1 MGSDLVFR
9 FPLYNSSAIVYVW
22 VMARPLRI
30 EFAGA
35 IYHVMS
41 RGNARQAI
49 FDGEGDYER
58 LRDGLA
64 QTVGR
69 YGWEVLAFV
78 FMPNHVH
85 VFLRTPEPNLSRGM
99 QYLLSGYANWF
110 AKRHRRPGHLFQGR
124 FKGELVE
131 NETYFWAVSRYI
143 HLNPVRGRRPL
154 VTHPRD
160 WAWSSYPGY
169 ANCSQRLDW
178 MAYDLLHSAWQ
189 GEMGG
194 SSAEAAYRGF
204 VEQGLVEPPESPFRN
219 AADGWLLGSPPFV
232 DAMRERMKRPHYE
245 DDVPAARRLSNVGTE
260 TVLAA
265 VAEYYGVSPTTFQE
279 RGHGDEHRDVAAW
292 LTRRW
297 TTATLRDL
305 AESFGLNHPGS
316 VSNLLR
322 RADRAVAESSRLRR
336 AIDAIQQRLKKT
348 KNEV

>member
-1 MGSDLVFR
+1 
-9 FPLYNSSAIVYVW
+9 
-22 VMARPLRI
+22 MARPLRI
-30 EFAGA
+30 EFEGA

-64 QTVGR
+64 LTVGR
-69 YGWEVLAFV
+69 YGWEVLTFV
-78 FMPNHVH
+78 FMPNHLH
-85 VFLRTPEPNLSRGM
+85 LFLRTPQPNLSRGM

-131 NETYFWAVSRYI
+131 DETYFWTVSRYI

-169 ANCSQRLDW
+169 ASRSQRLDW
-178 MAYDLLHSAWQ
+178 MAYDVVYSAWQ

-194 SSAEAAYRGF
+194 RSAAAAYRGF
-204 VEQGLVEPPESPFRN
+204 VEQGLVEPPESPFRH
-219 AADGWLLGSPPFV
+219 AADGRLLGSQPFV

-245 DDVPAARRLSNVGTE
+245 DDVPAARRLSNVATD

-265 VAEYYGVSPTTFQE
+265 VAEHYGVSRATFQE
-279 RGHGDEHRDVAAW
+279 RGRGDASRDVAAW
-292 LTRRW
+292 LARRW
-297 TTATLRDL
+297 TTATLREL
-305 AESFGLNHPGS
+305 AESFGLSHPGS

-322 RADRAVAESSRLRR
+322 RVDRTVAESTALRR
-336 AIDAIQQRLKKT
+336 AIDAIQQRLAKT

>member
-1 MGSDLVFR
+1 
-9 FPLYNSSAIVYVW
+9 
-22 VMARPLRI
+22 MARPLRI

-49 FDGEGDYER
+49 FDGEGEYER

-69 YGWEVLAFV
+69 YGWEVLTFV
-78 FMPNHVH
+78 FMP
-85 VFLRTPEPNLSRGM
+85 
-99 QYLLSGYANWF
+99 
-110 AKRHRRPGHLFQGR
+110 
-124 FKGELVE
+124 
-131 NETYFWAVSRYI
+131 
-143 HLNPVRGRRPL
+143 NPVRGRRPL

-160 WAWSSYPGY
+160 WAWSRYPGY
-169 ANCSQRLDW
+169 ANCSQRLAW
-178 MAYDLLHSAWQ
+178 MAYALLHSAWQ

>member
-1 MGSDLVFR
+1 MRLSD
-9 FPLYNSSAIVYVW
+9 Y
-22 VMARPLRI
+22 
-30 EFAGA
+30 
-35 IYHVMS
+35 
-41 RGNARQAI
+41 
-49 FDGEGDYER
+49 D
-58 LRDGLA
+58 
-64 QTVGR
+64 
-69 YGWEVLAFV
+69 
-78 FMPNHVH
+78 
-85 VFLRTPEPNLSRGM
+85 
-99 QYLLSGYANWF
+99 
-110 AKRHRRPGHLFQGR
+110 
-124 FKGELVE
+124 
-131 NETYFWAVSRYI
+131 
-143 HLNPVRGRRPL
+143 
-154 VTHPRD
+154 
-160 WAWSSYPGY
+160 PGY

-297 TTATLRDL
+297 TTAPLREL
-305 AESFGLNHPGS
+305 AELFGLSHPGS

-322 RADRAVAESSRLRR
+322 RVDRAVAESSRLRR
-336 AIDAIQQRLKKT
+336 EIDAIQLQLRLKQ
-348 KNEV
+348 NEKRGLTPIPQSLFSLLCQVPGLTYLDLCAVEVSQANVDRLRECHPSCRIRRASDDGPEGRRRLPSQDR